1 MSASLSQTE
10 EQADKV
16 SNRSIHKGPT
26 LCEECKSNP
35 RKYKCPIHSCSLPCV
50 KAHKARTG
58 CTSKRNHTQ
67 FVPLSQFDDNILLS
81 GTSLLLKL
89 CILPLN
95 LMSLYIYG
103 SFGEFLFS
111 LYIQNLRACL
121 ISENVFNVLTRK
133 MSP

>member
-1 MSASLSQTE
+1 MPGAPAISPCKHINMPASLSQTE
-10 EQADKV
+10 EQVEKV
-16 SNRSIHKGPT
+16 SVRSIPKGPSGQH
-26 LCEECKSNP
+26 CEECKCNP
-35 RKYKCPIHSCSLPCV
+35 SKYKCPGCSIHSCSLPCV
-50 KAHKARTG
+50 KAHKACTG
-58 CTSKRNHTQ
+58 CTSKRNQTQ

-111 LYIQNLRACL
+111 LYI
-121 ISENVFNVLTRK
+121 
-133 MSP
+133 